1 MPKGTKGLEPA
12 YVEFVFR
19 VHADGRRERTAT
31 VYAQHPGGTIR
42 PVRGQL
48 NGKVGQFA
56 AVAVAEAV
64 ELGDSRSK
72 TRRVQ
77 IDERQFRAEWGRR
90 RRR

>member
-1 MPKGTKGLEPA
+1 MQQERGLEPA

-19 VHADGRRERTAT
+19 VHADGRRERTAV
-31 VYAQHPGGTIR
+31 VYAQHPGGGVR
-42 PVRGQL
+42 PVSGQL

-56 AVAVAEAV
+56 AEAVAEAV
-64 ELGDSRSK
+64 ELGKPHD

-77 IDERQFRAEWGRR
+77 IDERQFRGEWGRR